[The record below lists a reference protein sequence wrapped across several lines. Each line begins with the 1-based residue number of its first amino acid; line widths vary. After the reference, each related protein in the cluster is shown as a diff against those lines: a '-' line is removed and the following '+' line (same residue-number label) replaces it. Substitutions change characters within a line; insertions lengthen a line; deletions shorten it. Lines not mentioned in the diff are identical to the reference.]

1 MGKRHG
7 MPTRRVTLLAAIVSV
22 LLVAAACSSS
32 SPSGSSSSSSG
43 KTYTVGI
50 LTDVTGLASSGNKTS
65 VQGVQAGTVLAKR
78 DGYTIKYVV
87 GDTGTNP
94 ATVLTAAQKLVQQDH
109 VLAVVAVGA
118 LTFSAAP
125 FLTAQGIP
133 VVGAAEDG
141 PEWTSSKNMFPV
153 YGYTDTTLVT
163 TGAGQYFKMQ
173 GATNVGTLGY
183 SISPTSAENAK
194 ATGASA
200 QAAGLMSGYVN
211 ANFPFGSTNVE
222 PVALAMKAAGVDGA
236 YASVDPNTGFSLI
249 AALRQSGDNLK
260 VPLLPTGYGGDL
272 QQAGPTA
279 QQIAQNVS
287 FISLF
292 EPVEMHTSATMQL
305 QSDLKSAGVT
315 GDPTYAE
322 YAGYAS
328 IALLVQ
334 GLQGAGSNP
343 SQSALVKALSGIT
356 SFNAAGLLGN
366 HPINLSQR
374 VGSQGPDNCGWYT
387 KYSGST
393 FQLVAGAE
401 PLCGTVVP
409 GKRVSSSS

>member
-1 MGKRHG
+1 MAKRRG
-7 MPTRRVTLLAAIVSV
+7 EPTSTVTFLAAIVSV

-32 SPSGSSSSSSG
+32 GSSGSSSSGGG

-50 LTDVTGLASSGNKTS
+50 LTDVTGLASSGNKTT
-65 VQGVQAGTVLAKR
+65 VQGVQAGTVLAHR
-78 DGYTIKYVV
+78 NGYTIKYVV
-87 GDTGTNP
+87 GDTGTSP
-94 ATVLTAAQKLVQQDH
+94 SGVLTAAQKLVQQDH

-118 LTFSAAP
+118 LTFAAAP

-141 PEWTSSKNMFPV
+141 PEWVSSKNMFPV

-163 TGAGQYFKMQ
+163 TGSGQYFKMQ

-183 SISPTSAENAK
+183 SISPTSAESAK
-194 ATGASA
+194 GTGLSA
-200 QAAGLMSGYVN
+200 QAVGLASGYVN

-222 PVALAMKAAGVDGA
+222 PVALAMKSAGVDGM
-236 YASVDPNTGFSLI
+236 YASVDPNTGFALVT
-249 AALRQSGDNLK
+249 ALRQSGDNPM
-260 VPLLPTGYGGDL
+260 VVLLPTGYGGDL

-279 QQIAQNVS
+279 QQVAQNVS

-292 EPVEMHTSATMQL
+292 EPVEMHTPATTQF
-305 QSDLKSAGVT
+305 QSDLKGVGIS

-322 YAGYAS
+322 YAGYTS

-343 SQSALVKALSGIT
+343 SQPSLVKSLSGINN
-356 SFNAAGLLGN
+356 FNAAGLSGSHL
-366 HPINLSQR
+366 INLSQR

-409 GKRVSSSS
+409 GKRVSPSS